1 MIHLTDDIL
10 LAYVRRQQRNLW
22 TAQMQ
27 EHLDLCPVCRGR
39 CAEFK
44 MTGDVLEAWIHSS
57 SAVDPLYA
65 TIPNRVMRTLY
76 EPKVAPIGRMRSGI
90 SRVRVVLPIAV
101 VVVLLFAILLV
112 GLQAYRTENA
122 ASPNPNKA
130 PLKHYIVVRPQPT
143 AKPSKPMPTAGPT
156 GPTVTPTFTEPVATT
171 TAVSGAG
178 DPTTTST
185 PQSGPSIEVNSPCTT
200 VIDVV
205 EDQLHVCGTHFT
217 SGTTV
222 TIYYHIG
229 TTSKKHTAQVGADG
243 TFNDMLYIQ
252 SCNDVPGSVYV
263 QNSTN
268 PSETAQIA
276 KNITFGTCQGFGG
289 LKKPKK

>member
-27 EHLDLCPVCRGR
+27 EHLDVCPVCKRR
-39 CAEFK
+39 CAEFRA
-44 MTGDVLEAWIHSS
+44 TGDILEAWIHSS
-57 SAVDPLYA
+57 AVDSLYA
-65 TIPNRVMRTLY
+65 TIPNRVMRVLY
-76 EPKVAPIGRMRSGI
+76 EPKAAPVERMWSGI

-101 VVVLLFAILLV
+101 VVVLLFAILLFGWKANMSGKV
-112 GLQAYRTENA
+112 ATT
-122 ASPNPNKA
+122 PNKVSLT
-130 PLKHYIVVRPQPT
+130 PPIVVQQPT
-143 AKPSKPMPTAGPT
+143 PTPSTPTPT
-156 GPTVTPTFTEPVATT
+156 SSPIVSTVTPNSGGPVATVPV
-171 TAVSGAG
+171 VSGG
-178 DPTTTST
+178 GTPTTTST
-185 PQSGPSIEVNSPCTT
+185 PQSGPSIEVNSHCTT

-205 EDQLHVCGTHFT
+205 EDQFHVCGTHFT
-217 SGTTV
+217 PSTTV

-229 TTSKKHTAQVGADG
+229 TTSKKHTAQVGTDG

-252 SCNDVPGSVYV
+252 SCNDVPSSVYV

-268 PSETAQIA
+268 PPETAQIT

-289 LKKPKK
+289 LKEPKK

>member
-44 MTGDVLEAWIHSS
+44 MTGDILEAWTHSS
-57 SAVDPLYA
+57 SAVDPLYE
-65 TIPNRVMRTLY
+65 TVPNRVMRILY
-76 EPKVAPIGRMRSGI
+76 EPKVASIERMRSGI

-112 GLQAYRTENA
+112 GLQVYRAGNV
-122 ASPNPNKA
+122 ASPNKL

-143 AKPSKPMPTAGPT
+143 VKPSKPMPTLGPT
-156 GPTVTPTFTEPVATT
+156 DPTVTPTFSGPVATVT
-171 TAVSGAG
+171 VVAG
-178 DPTTTST
+178 GSAPTTTST
-185 PQSGPSIEVNSPCTT
+185 PQSGPSIKVNSPCTT

-217 SGTTV
+217 PDTIV

-229 TTSKKHTAQVGADG
+229 TTSKRHTAQVRADG

-263 QNSTN
+263 QDSAN
-268 PSETAQIA
+268 PPETAQIA